1 MQKQIRNLFLII
13 TAFFFTAFFCLLPNL
28 QALLTDW
35 NTFGKTEKLALNP
48 VEISVE
54 STQTTSE
61 KLKIINNHMLS
72 VSVMPSTRTDDGAD
86 LDKNARKQLNQLFHK
101 MKISFR
107 IDADWK
113 VQYKKLYTHIAKKKN
128 DTNVMNVSDVSD
140 VQNLLIWYIAL
151 APENQGKEEKSV
163 NLIMDAYTNQILA
176 LDVYSD
182 HYYKDWKELADHLE
196 DIPNGFLSYLDLK
209 RSERGFKKTLQE
221 NEMISEQYQKLK
233 NANLPYTQISGS
245 SGIYATEDGVQ
256 TYIPV
261 EWTGYG
267 FMINN
272 VYNT

>member
-1 MQKQIRNLFLII
+1 
-13 TAFFFTAFFCLLPNL
+13 
-28 QALLTDW
+28 
-35 NTFGKTEKLALNP
+35 
-48 VEISVE
+48 
-54 STQTTSE
+54 
-61 KLKIINNHMLS
+61 MLS

-86 LDKNARKQLNQLFHK
+86 LDKNARNQLNQLFRK

-209 RSERGFKKTLQE
+209 RSEKGFKKTLQE
-221 NEMISEQYQKLK
+221 NEMISKQYQKIK

-245 SGIYATEDGVQ
+245 SGVMQ
-256 TYIPV
+256 LKM
-261 EWTGYG
+261 GYRLIFQWNG
-267 FMINN
+267 LAM
-272 VYNT
+272 VL

>member
-1 MQKQIRNLFLII
+1 MII

-28 QALLTDW
+28 QALLADW

-140 VQNLLIWYIAL
+140 VQNLLIWYVAL

-209 RSERGFKKTLQE
+209 RSEKGFKKTLQE
-221 NEMISEQYQKLK
+221 NEMISEQYQKFK

-245 SGIYATEDGVQ
+245 SGVYATEDGIQ